1 MRSGQKIQCG
11 VPLNITTLV
20 TSTSPSTH
28 HHRVLPIM
36 CLVAQSSE
44 GASSFEC
51 EPCALASP
59 LNASSPAAKPNS
71 LVTIVYRNKRDSFK
85 KTKTAD
91 RSTALERSMVSRRY
105 GVLARLQCLHRS
117 PEHLRNCNLF
127 SKVHCMLPHLFPYP
141 YSRRGSGRS
150 PIDHLFAILPFGT
163 HCAIAMP

>member
-11 VPLNITTLV
+11 VPLDITTLV
-20 TSTSPSTH
+20 TSTSSLTH

-51 EPCALASP
+51 EPWALASP
-59 LNASSPAAKPNS
+59 LNARSPAAKPNS

-105 GVLARLQCLHRS
+105 GGLSSFAMFAPITRAFAELQPFFQGCSIACYPIYFHTPTRDGAPGGVQLIICLPYYLLEHIAR
-117 PEHLRNCNLF
+117 
-127 SKVHCMLPHLFPYP
+127 
-141 YSRRGSGRS
+141 
-150 PIDHLFAILPFGT
+150 
-163 HCAIAMP
+163 

>member
-1 MRSGQKIQCG
+1 MRSGQRIQYG
-11 VPLNITTLV
+11 VPLDITTLAMP
-20 TSTSPSTH
+20 TSPLKH
-28 HHRVLPIM
+28 HHCVLPIM

-51 EPCALASP
+51 EPWALASP

-85 KTKTAD
+85 KTKTAN
-91 RSTALERSMVSRRY
+91 RSTPLGCSMVSRRY

-127 SKVHCMLPHLFPYP
+127 SKVAPLHVTPSISIPLLATGLREE
-141 YSRRGSGRS
+141 SN
-150 PIDHLFAILPFGT
+150 
-163 HCAIAMP
+163 